1 MYIFRPA
8 HSYKDARP
16 AFCRVWH
23 TEWNRVI
30 SRFFFRRG
38 VRCTMGPI
46 AVIGHDLYLNIVY
59 PAVSSNMARKSPIHV
74 QMGWCKYFPASHV
87 WLLFPRGY
95 ILVRFQAMKNG
106 DADKDPVGQSNIG
119 YIRLQ
124 NSSMP
129 SESNIDFAARPY
141 TQQEHSWESVETN
154 PGGWL
159 FLWGLSHVTMFPWLE
174 GSFNLVG
181 GLEHFLISPYIGNS
195 YPNWLIFFRGV
206 EATNQNVLF
215 ASAISPSKSIQNNQF
230 LLVGWPNPTFHATSQ
245 A

>member
-1 MYIFRPA
+1 VYIFRPA

-74 QMGWCKYFPASHV
+74 HMGWCKYFPASHV

-159 FLWGLSHVTMFPWLE
+159 FYGDCHMSQCSHDLKDHLIWLVVWNIFYFPFHIDVILPIDFHIFQRGWNHQPALVSGLFQVCFFLGFWGWYKM
-174 GSFNLVG
+174 
-181 GLEHFLISPYIGNS
+181 I
-195 YPNWLIFFRGV
+195 
-206 EATNQNVLF
+206 
-215 ASAISPSKSIQNNQF
+215 
-230 LLVGWPNPTFHATSQ
+230 
-245 A
+245 